1 MPGSRVKAVKVSS
14 LRLNIVEMPIFE
26 WDENKEKSNFR
37 KHGISFTEG
46 ESVFYDLHSL
56 TIPDPDHSNE
66 EHRFIDIGTSNK
78 NRVLVVVYTEREN
91 RIRII
96 SVRKASSAERKMYE

>member
-1 MPGSRVKAVKVSS
+1 VKAVKAS
-14 LRLNIVEMPIFE
+14 LLALDIIEMPVFE
-26 WDENKEKSNFR
+26 WDEKKEKSNFR
-37 KHGISFTEG
+37 KHGINFNEG

-56 TIPDPDHSNE
+56 TISDPDHSIE

-78 NRVLVVVYTEREN
+78 NRVLVVNYTEREN

-96 SVRKASSAERKMYE
+96 SVRKATNAERKMYE